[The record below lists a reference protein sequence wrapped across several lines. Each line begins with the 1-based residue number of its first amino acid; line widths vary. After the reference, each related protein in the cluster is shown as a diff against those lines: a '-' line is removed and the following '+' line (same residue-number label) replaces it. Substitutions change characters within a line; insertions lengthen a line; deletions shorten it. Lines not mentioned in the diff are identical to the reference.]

1 MAALS
6 LWTPRAWLPS
16 GWADDVLLESN
27 AQGQWTSVRAG
38 VPAASAP
45 QALKLRG
52 ALLPGLVNAHSHAFQ
67 RAIAGLTERRAG
79 GHDDFWSWR
88 DRMYRAAL
96 RIDPDQL
103 EAIAAQLYAEL
114 LQSGYTQVC
123 EFHYVHHDPA
133 GRAYANPAEMSLALV
148 RAAQRTGIGLTLL
161 PTLYMHAGFGGQPL
175 RDDQRRF
182 ASTPQQIADLVER
195 IDRLDAPGIN
205 TGLALH
211 SLRAVGMPAL
221 RDACAAIGPQRPV
234 HIHIAEQTQE
244 VDACIAACGAR
255 PVEWLLEHAPV
266 DARWHLVHATHASE
280 TELQGAAHA
289 GASVVICPSTEA
301 NLGDGF
307 FKLPAWQRAGGRW
320 SVGSDSHVSR
330 CWTEELRLLEYGQ
343 RLLHRQR
350 NVAAGSDHEGSTAA
364 QLLSQALEG
373 GAAACGL
380 RTGALAS
387 GFRADACEIDT
398 GTPALL
404 GVPPSHALDALVF
417 SSPGPQCRAV
427 WVAGRAVQPERERIG
442 ADFARTMTALWC

>member
-1 MAALS
+1 M
-6 LWTPRAWLPS
+6 
-16 GWADDVLLESN
+16 
-27 AQGQWTSVRAG
+27 
-38 VPAASAP
+38 
-45 QALKLRG
+45 
-52 ALLPGLVNAHSHAFQ
+52 
-67 RAIAGLTERRAG
+67 
-79 GHDDFWSWR
+79 
-88 DRMYRAAL
+88 
-96 RIDPDQL
+96 RINPDQL

-114 LQSGYTQVC
+114 LASGYSQVC
-123 EFHYVHHDPA
+123 EFHYIHHDPA
-133 GRAYANPAEMSLALV
+133 GRAYADPAEMSLALL

-182 ASTPQQIADLVER
+182 ASTPQQIADLVQR
-195 IDRLDAPGIN
+195 IDRLGTPEVN
-205 TGLALH
+205 TGIALH
-211 SLRAVGMPAL
+211 SLRAVGMQAL
-221 RDACAAIGPQRPV
+221 REVCQAIGPQRPV

-255 PVEWLLEHAPV
+255 PVAWLLEQAPV
-266 DARWHLVHATHASE
+266 NARWHLVHATHASDA
-280 TELQGAAHA
+280 ELQGAARA

-307 FKLPAWQRAGGRW
+307 FSLPTWQRAGGRW

-350 NVAAGSDHEGSTAA
+350 NVAAGADHEGSTAA
-364 QLLSQALEG
+364 NLLAQALHG

-380 RTGALAS
+380 RVGALAS

-398 GTPALL
+398 DAPALL

-417 SSPGPQCRAV
+417 SSPGTACRTV
-427 WVAGRAVQPERERIG
+427 WVAGRAVQPDRQRIG

>member
-1 MAALS
+1 MAALR
-6 LWTPRAWLPS
+6 LWAPRAWLPS
-16 GWADDVLLESN
+16 GWADDVLLE
-27 AQGQWTSVRAG
+27 ADARGQWASVRAD
-38 VPAASAP
+38 VAAVDAP
-45 QALKLRG
+45 QATRLAG
-52 ALLPGLVNAHSHAFQ
+52 VLLPGLVNAHSHAFQ

-103 EAIAAQLYAEL
+103 ETIAAQLYAEL
-114 LQSGYTQVC
+114 LQHGYTQVC
-123 EFHYVHHDPA
+123 EFHYIHQDPA
-133 GRAYANPAEMSLALV
+133 GRPYADPAEMSLALV

-161 PTLYMHAGFGGQPL
+161 PTLYMHSGFGGQPL

-182 ASTPQQIADLVER
+182 ASTPQQIADLVAQV
-195 IDRLDAPGIN
+195 DRLQVPTVN
-205 TGLALH
+205 TGIALH

-221 RDACAAIGPQRPV
+221 REACEAIGPQRPV

-255 PVEWLLEHAPV
+255 PVEWLLGHAPV
-266 DARWHLVHATHASE
+266 NARWHLVHATHASE
-280 TELQGAAHA
+280 AELQATARA

-307 FKLPAWQRAGGRW
+307 FNLPAWQRAGGRW
-320 SVGSDSHVSR
+320 SIGSDSHVSR
-330 CWTEELRLLEYGQ
+330 DWAEELRLLEYGQ

-350 NVAAGSDHEGSTAA
+350 NVAAGPEHDGSTAA
-364 QLLSQALEG
+364 QLLSQALQG

-380 RTGALAS
+380 PAGTLAS

-398 GTPALL
+398 DSPALL
-404 GVPPSHALDALVF
+404 GMPPSHALDALVF
-417 SSPGPQCRAV
+417 SSPTAQCRQA
-427 WVAGRAVQPERERIG
+427 WVAGRAAHPDRQRIG
-442 ADFARTMTALWC
+442 ADFARTMAALWR